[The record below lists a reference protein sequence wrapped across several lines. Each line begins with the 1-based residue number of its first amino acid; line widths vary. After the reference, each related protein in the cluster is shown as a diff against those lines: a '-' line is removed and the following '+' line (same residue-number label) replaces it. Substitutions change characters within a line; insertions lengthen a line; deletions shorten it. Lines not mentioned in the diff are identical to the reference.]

1 MRNLPSWGNRR
12 EPVASLPPSQSSQ
25 RRAGQVRKAAHGHLQ
40 QLHNGRLTGLPLLT
54 AAVQLNRTPQG
65 DAADSRASVPAA
77 PARLSPSSSPLGR
90 GIFDHSDEVCVPAA
104 HVGEERRGVEPAPCM
119 VAPVGRREP
128 AGAFLCWTRERFTLP
143 VVGRPADP
151 GEGSVRLR
159 ESGAIFSTALLALI
173 VALSVT
179 WVFGVWGV

>member
-54 AAVQLNRTPQG
+54 AAVQINRTPQG
-65 DAADSRASVPAA
+65 DAADSRADAPAA
-77 PARLSPSSSPLGR
+77 PARSPSSSPLGR

-104 HVGEERRGVEPAPCM
+104 HVGEERRGVGSAPCM
-119 VAPVGRREP
+119 VATAVGET
-128 AGAFLCWTRERFTLP
+128 AVAFLRRS
-143 VVGRPADP
+143 R
-151 GEGSVRLR
+151 
-159 ESGAIFSTALLALI
+159 
-173 VALSVT
+173 
-179 WVFGVWGV
+179 